1 MAAGF
6 GLIVLLSSLMVA
18 CGDYFGE
25 EMGHYGPQ
33 HNCEAELWVNLGQ
46 QIAQL
51 KADKL
56 KQSQELASLKQEIT
70 QLKAH
75 EYRQGQEMASLKSQL
90 KQQKPIND
98 KDCLMLQAQ
107 KNKHIHKQ
115 LLAYPKE
122 IRDECDPD
130 SPYLHHLNLPRRSIS
145 YKVDK
150 KSVRYDYYGPYDC
163 YGRRRKQT
171 APQWHGTGRYR
182 FSGPFTRLAVKGE
195 VKGMWRCGAQY
206 PACIEDPKA
215 HDMKVGEMKKG
226 VRVCYYNGPHSCR
239 YVGSITI
246 TRCPGYFVY
255 RLKNLSDVGYC
266 GV

>member
-1 MAAGF
+1 M
-6 GLIVLLSSLMVA
+6 
-18 CGDYFGE
+18 
-25 EMGHYGPQ
+25 
-33 HNCEAELWVNLGQ
+33 GQ

-56 KQSQELASLKQEIT
+56 KQSQELDSLKQENT

-107 KNKHIHKQ
+107 KSKQIHQK

-145 YKVDK
+145 YKVDR
-150 KSVRYDYYGPYDC
+150 KSFRVDYYTESW
-163 YGRRRKQT
+163 RKRT

-195 VKGMWRCGAQY
+195 VKGKWRCGTRY
-206 PACIEDPKA
+206 PAYNEDPKA

-226 VRVCYYNGPHSCR
+226 VRVCYINGRYCR
-239 YVGSITI
+239 HFGSITI

-255 RLKNLSDVGYC
+255 RLVACTHYCSGNIGYC

>member
-1 MAAGF
+1 MRKWQVSHVPPF
-6 GLIVLLSSLMVA
+6 IS
-18 CGDYFGE
+18 D
-25 EMGHYGPQ
+25 
-33 HNCEAELWVNLGQ
+33 CEAELWVNLGQ

-56 KQSQELASLKQEIT
+56 KQSQELASLKQENT

-107 KNKHIHKQ
+107 KNKQIHQK

-130 SPYLHHLNLPRRSIS
+130 DPYLHHLNLPRRSIS

-150 KSVRYDYYGPYDC
+150 KSARFDYYAE
-163 YGRRRKQT
+163 RAHFRKRT

-195 VKGMWRCGAQY
+195 VKGKWRCGTRY
-206 PACIEDPKA
+206 PAYIEDPKA

-226 VRVCYYNGPHSCR
+226 VPVCSNYGGRFCFR
-239 YVGSITI
+239 FGSITI

-255 RLKNLSDVGYC
+255 RLKAKDIGYC

>member
-1 MAAGF
+1 MASPSHTPC
-6 GLIVLLSSLMVA
+6 IS
-18 CGDYFGE
+18 D
-25 EMGHYGPQ
+25 
-33 HNCEAELWVNLGQ
+33 CEAELWVNLGQ

-56 KQSQELASLKQEIT
+56 KQSQELASLKQENMH
-70 QLKAH
+70 LKAH

-98 KDCLMLQAQ
+98 KDCQMLQAQ
-107 KNKHIHKQ
+107 KNKQIHQK
-115 LLAYPKE
+115 LLAYPQE

-150 KSVRYDYYGPYDC
+150 KSARFDYYAERAGF
-163 YGRRRKQT
+163 RKQT

-195 VKGMWRCGAQY
+195 VKGQWRCGTQH
-206 PACIEDPKA
+206 PAFIEDPKA

-226 VRVCYYNGPHSCR
+226 VHVCYNRYNTNGDRSCR
-239 YVGSITI
+239 RFGSITI

-255 RLKNLSDVGYC
+255 RLVACTHYC
-266 GV
+266 SGNIHF